1 MTFTSS
7 KVESCCTKLF
17 LLSVDVL
24 APRQSPPHLMLLR
37 IEMVLMMMMVVLLMI
52 VKVVIE
58 KKKKTYQICWLV
70 LLTLASLP
78 SLQSCQRGAMPIL
91 GNSKSAI

>member
-37 IEMVLMMMMVVLLMI
+37 IEMVLMMMMVVVVLLMM

-58 KKKKTYQICWLV
+58 KTISYMLDSLAYLSQ
-70 LLTLASLP
+70 LTIPAKLP
-78 SLQSCQRGAMPIL
+78 EGSHA
-91 GNSKSAI
+91 NTWK